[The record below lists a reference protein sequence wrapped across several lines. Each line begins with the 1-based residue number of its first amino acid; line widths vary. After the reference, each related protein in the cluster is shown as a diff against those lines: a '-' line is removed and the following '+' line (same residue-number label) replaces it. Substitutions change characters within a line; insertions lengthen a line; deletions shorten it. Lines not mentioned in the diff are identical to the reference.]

1 MTYLSGFSSH
11 HANFDREF
19 TDYRETRITQKSEI
33 VEFDLQSL

>member
-19 TDYRETRITQKSEI
+19 TMIIEKRELRKN
-33 VEFDLQSL
+33 LK